1 MTAKEYSKK
10 YDMALN
16 FKIVAERAFNAGLK
30 AGREKNKTDKAKA
43 TERELKKVK
52 AELKS
57 LWKTLE
63 DPEECGRLLAGM

>member
-16 FKIVAERAFNAGLK
+16 FKIVAERAFTAGLK
-30 AGREKNKTDKAKA
+30 AGREENKTDKAKA
-43 TERELKKVK
+43 NEKELKKVK